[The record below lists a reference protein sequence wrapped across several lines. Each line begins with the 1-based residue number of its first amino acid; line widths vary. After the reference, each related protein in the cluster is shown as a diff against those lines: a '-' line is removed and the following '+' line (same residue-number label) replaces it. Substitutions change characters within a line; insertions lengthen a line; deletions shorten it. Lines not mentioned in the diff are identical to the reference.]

1 MAFRWD
7 FNTSVE
13 EVMNGLNNLVQQGK
27 VLYLV
32 AFLSYFYGS
41 QFVSLISYLQGIS
54 DAPAWIVSKVNILV
68 V

>member
-1 MAFRWD
+1 MTQFSWD

-32 AFLSYFYGS
+32 AFSVLRLIYMAHFHFYRVFQTLPLG
-41 QFVSLISYLQGIS
+41 
-54 DAPAWIVSKVNILV
+54 
-68 V
+68 